1 MTSPLALVVEDDSSI
16 RALTE
21 IALTRL
27 AGWRVITAERA
38 RTAIDLAKEHRP
50 SVILMDLMMPEMDG
64 VEAARILLGD
74 AATAD
79 IPVVLLTAR
88 PTFGDEK
95 PPWAGVAIRGVI
107 AKPFDPMT
115 LARQVADLL
124 GWSED
129 CITDG

>member
-27 AGWRVITAERA
+27 AGWRVITAERG
-38 RTAIDLAKEHRP
+38 RTAIELAREHRP

-88 PTFGDEK
+88 PTFGDED

-107 AKPFDPMT
+107 AKPFDPMS
-115 LARQVADLL
+115 LARQVADLV

-129 CITDG
+129 SIADG

>member
-1 MTSPLALVVEDDSSI
+1 MTPPLALVVEDDSSI

-27 AGWRVITAERA
+27 AGWRVITAERG
-38 RTAIDLAKEHRP
+38 RTAIDLAREHRP

-88 PTFGDEK
+88 PTFGDED
-95 PPWAGVAIRGVI
+95 PPWAGVDIRGVI
-107 AKPFDPMT
+107 AKPFDPMS
-115 LARQVADLL
+115 LARQVADLV
-124 GWSED
+124 GWGED
-129 CITDG
+129 CIAEG

>member
-1 MTSPLALVVEDDSSI
+1 MTPPLALVVEDDDSI

-38 RTAIDLAKEHRP
+38 RAGIELAREHQP

-64 VEAARILLGD
+64 VDAARILLAD
-74 AATAD
+74 PLTAE

-88 PTFGDEK
+88 PTFGNEE
-95 PPWAGVAIRGVI
+95 PPWAGVAVRGVI
-107 AKPFDPMT
+107 AKPFDPTT
-115 LARQVADLL
+115 LAEQVGELV
-124 GWSED
+124 GWED
-129 CITDG
+129 SPAARG